1 VISFK
6 SIFSRIIFLHVI
18 AMVIT
23 AIFMPLVLYW
33 FLKSAANN
41 LHRQAMREQADLLA
55 RHLVLRQGG
64 HVTLEL
70 PPALQ
75 DLYSPAYG
83 RYAYAVLDETGR
95 VLFSSLADQAPIFS
109 GDLRSPEVA
118 FLETRRGN
126 AAISGVSM
134 AKHMGDG
141 KRLGDDGKD
150 RGDEKQ
156 LGDGTV
162 WVQVAE
168 DLAHRDVIID
178 DIVADFFKRVG
189 WITLPILLF
198 LLAID
203 IAIFRGALRPL
214 LKASEMA
221 KEITPRRTDVRLSP
235 QSIPSEILPLVQ
247 AINQALDRLAAGFR
261 VQREFTADAAHELR
275 TPLTILRGRIDALV
289 DRSVAKAL
297 HKDIEGMARIVSQLL
312 DIAELETLAID
323 PLEQADLR
331 AVCAEVAEIAAPLAL
346 AQHKSIALSGTE
358 NPVWVHGSSEMLSR
372 AVRNLVENAINYA
385 PSGTSVEIVVEA
397 GGTVRV
403 LDEGP
408 GIKDDDR
415 EMIFRRFWRQDRRR
429 AGSAGLGLSIV
440 QRIAEAHTA
449 VVKVENRPT
458 GGADFSLSFGRA
470 SELHQRAVFPTMS
483 APGGTG
489 RASAKEE
496 FGL

>member
-1 VISFK
+1 MSFK

-33 FLKSAANN
+33 FLKSAAND

-55 RHLVLRQGG
+55 RHLILQQGG
-64 HVTLEL
+64 HLTLEL

-83 RYAYAVLDETGR
+83 RYSYAVLDQTGR
-95 VLFSSLADQAPIFS
+95 VLFSSFADQAPIFS
-109 GDLRSPEVA
+109 GDLRSPGVA
-118 FLETRRGN
+118 FLETRREN
-126 AAISGVSM
+126 AAISGVSI
-134 AKHMGDG
+134 A
-141 KRLGDDGKD
+141 KRLGD
-150 RGDEKQ
+150 E
-156 LGDGTV
+156 TV

-203 IAIFRGALRPL
+203 IAIFRRALRPL

-289 DRSVAKAL
+289 DRSTAKAL

-323 PLEQADLR
+323 PSEKADLR
-331 AVCAEVAEIAAPLAL
+331 AICTEVAELAAPLAL

-358 NPVWVHGSSEMLSR
+358 NPVWIHGNPEMLSR
-372 AVRNLVENAINYA
+372 AVRNLVENAINYS
-385 PSGTSVEIVVEA
+385 PSGTSVEIVVEPD
-397 GGTVRV
+397 GTVRV
-403 LDEGP
+403 LDDGP

-429 AGSAGLGLSIV
+429 AGGAGLGLSIV
-440 QRIAEAHTA
+440 QRIADAHA
-449 VVKVENRPT
+449 AIIKVENRPT

-470 SELHQRAVFPTMS
+470 GQLHQQTVFPSMS
-483 APGGTG
+483 APGRTG
-489 RASAKEE
+489 GASAKEE
-496 FGL
+496 LGL